1 MKLTVIDQSG
11 VAHAIEDATRPNVME
26 VIREAGL
33 DIAAQCGG
41 SAACGTCHVY
51 VDEAWRDRLPT
62 PESDE
67 EEMLE
72 IVVERTEASRL
83 SCQLKWAAAFDGLV
97 VTLGPGTEF

>member
-1 MKLTVIDQSG
+1 MKLTVIDQTG
-11 VAHAIEDATRPNVME
+11 ITHAIEDATRPTVME

-51 VDEAWRDRLPT
+51 VDEAWSGRLPP
-62 PESDE
+62 PESAE

-72 IVVERTEASRL
+72 IVVERTGASRL
-83 SCQLKWAAAFDGLV
+83 SCQLKWSAQLDGLV
-97 VTLGPGTEF
+97 VTLAPGTEF